1 MRLLVQI
8 FIYFALLASLDATAD
23 GASSNQK
30 PIETLNIPSIEFIA
44 EQDGDFERKVKEA
57 LAPTLKE
64 HKEIKTA
71 YLVAVLYSQREQGV
85 ALCLEALPGSEKEIA
100 KNISIVFSRVAGT
113 NLHLDIVFLTT
124 EQQQKVREVAEA
136 FYVAS

>member
-1 MRLLVQI
+1 MRSFVKI
-8 FIYFALLASLDATAD
+8 FACLALLAFSDARSDD
-23 GASSNQK
+23 GTSNQK
-30 PIETLNIPSIEFIA
+30 PMETLNNPAIEFIA

-57 LAPTLKE
+57 LAPALKK
-64 HKEIKTA
+64 HKEIKRA

-100 KNISIVFSRVAGT
+100 KDISIVFSRVAGT
-113 NLHLDIVFLTT
+113 NLNLDIVFLTT
-124 EQQQKVREVAEA
+124 EQQQKVREVAGA